1 MIDIKEIQSIL
12 PHRYPFLL
20 VDRVLDIEPNV
31 RITAI
36 KNVTMNEQFFVG
48 HFPGNPV
55 MPGVLIIEAMAQ
67 TAGILAYK
75 SGIQGR
81 HVYFLTI
88 EKAKFRKPVTPGD
101 QLRFE
106 VKVVHSRGSVWK
118 FSGEAYIG
126 DKLAAEAEFSAMVT
140 DREL

>member
-1 MIDIKEIQSIL
+1 
-12 PHRYPFLL
+12 LL
-20 VDRVLDIEPNV
+20 VDRVLEIEPNV
-31 RITAI
+31 KITAI
-36 KNVTMNEQFFVG
+36 KNVTINEQFFVG